1 MSLPG
6 GRLQSGSI
14 IIVHGQPLFNCN
26 RFSINLVQ
34 QSSMKCVFHFDA
46 RFDQGQTV
54 RNTNFRGSWGPE
66 ERSSLPFNRN
76 RHFSLEIRCLPDRLM
91 IAIDGHHHCEYVHRV
106 AFSEADTLQITGEVQ
121 VSMIEFKSTTVYPT
135 FPSGNR
141 LNVANPPIPFA
152 SMINGPLGVGNEI
165 QVHGQVKPHPNRF
178 HINLQQGCQTYPSP
192 TIAFHFN
199 PRYEGGNRV
208 IVMNSW
214 MGSWGTEQRVASG
227 RNLMPGANFVL
238 IIRRQ
243 PAHFEVLVN
252 GSRITTFNHRI
263 MADMVD
269 SVAID
274 GDVYVHKVVAI

>member
-1 MSLPG
+1 
-6 GRLQSGSI
+6 
-14 IIVHGQPLFNCN
+14 
-26 RFSINLVQ
+26 
-34 QSSMKCVFHFDA
+34 MK
-46 RFDQGQTV
+46 
-54 RNTNFRGSWGPE
+54 S
-66 ERSSLPFNRN
+66 
-76 RHFSLEIRCLPDRLM
+76 
-91 IAIDGHHHCEYVHRV
+91 
-106 AFSEADTLQITGEVQ
+106 
-121 VSMIEFKSTTVYPT
+121 KSTDKLSRTPT
-135 FPSGNR
+135 GDIFIDKTSRQSVVTQECDVRISHLFP
-141 LNVANPPIPFA
+141 
-152 SMINGPLGVGNEI
+152 
-165 QVHGQVKPHPNRF
+165 RF

-214 MGSWGTEQRVASG
+214 MGSWGSEQRVASG
-227 RNLMPGANFVL
+227 RNLAPGASFVL